1 MKKIVVLLLA
11 LCMIFMLCACGEEA
25 VQEVVSDSAEAEGI
39 STVEDGVLHMATNA
53 AFPPYEMVKDGGGYE
68 GIDVEIATAI
78 ADELGLEL
86 VVDDMDFS
94 SVITSVQS
102 GKADICMAGLTV
114 TDERKEA
121 VDFTETYAQGVQVVI
136 VKEDS
141 DIESVDDLD
150 GKMIGTQ
157 EATTGYFYCSDDYGE
172 DNVVAYANGALAI
185 EALKGGKVDCVVID
199 EQPAKSFVEANEGL
213 KILSTEYVVEDYAI
227 AVSKDNPALRDAI
240 NETLVNLI
248 EDGTVAEIVAKYI
261 KAD

>member
-25 VQEVVSDSAEAEGI
+25 VQEVVSDSAEAEAVT
-39 STVEDGVLHMATNA
+39 TVEDGVLHMATNA

-121 VDFTETYAQGVQVVI
+121 VDFTEDFRREDKQQHDNFQRAGQFNLQLAGQDARQDQKDQRQCAKEHALKVKAHRMAHQRQNHQAAQGQVYAQRASFGI
-136 VKEDS
+136 VR
-141 DIESVDDLD
+141 DLLP
-150 GKMIGTQ
+150 
-157 EATTGYFYCSDDYGE
+157 E
-172 DNVVAYANGALAI
+172 L
-185 EALKGGKVDCVVID
+185 
-199 EQPAKSFVEANEGL
+199 
-213 KILSTEYVVEDYAI
+213 ILWVFLSHVFSSGI
-227 AVSKDNPALRDAI
+227 
-240 NETLVNLI
+240 
-248 EDGTVAEIVAKYI
+248 
-261 KAD
+261 